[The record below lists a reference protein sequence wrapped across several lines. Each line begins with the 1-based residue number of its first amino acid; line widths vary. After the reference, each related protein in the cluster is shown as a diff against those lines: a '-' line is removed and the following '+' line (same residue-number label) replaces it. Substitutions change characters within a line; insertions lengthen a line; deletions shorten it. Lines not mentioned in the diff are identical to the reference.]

1 MEPRTSRGA
10 ASRPTKQFRDQRFEL
25 PSNEPAHLSS
35 RHPDRPPPERRR
47 RAMKLELGMLLALA
61 CAFVANLGFFYKY
74 RGANAVAKVDVRH
87 PLRSVRALYSSG
99 WFALGM
105 LVATASWG
113 LHVAALALAPMSVIQ
128 VSLAAGMVFIAGMAD
143 RLFGFEVGPRQ
154 WIGLSLTAIGLVL
167 LGATLP
173 ARHGAHSQFSQAAMI
188 SFEAGLFGLGGL
200 LIMGPRMGGKAE
212 HHGVMLGA
220 ASGILFGVSDTA
232 IKALPGIPHA
242 HGVTGLLLRPDA
254 HGVTGLLLSPWLL
267 VAVLASIV
275 AFYASARGLQDGEAV
290 PVIAV
295 TGTAANI
302 AGIAGGI
309 IVFGDPMA
317 ASPLGVVLQATAF
330 VLVVVAAALMPA
342 PVRSA
347 GVAAQAS

>member
-1 MEPRTSRGA
+1 MNLTL
-10 ASRPTKQFRDQRFEL
+10 D
-25 PSNEPAHLSS
+25 
-35 RHPDRPPPERRR
+35 
-47 RAMKLELGMLLALA
+47 LGILLALA

-74 RGANAVAKVDVRH
+74 RGANAVAKVQVSH
-87 PLRSVRALYSSG
+87 PLRSIRELFSSK

-105 LVATASWG
+105 IIATASWG
-113 LHVAALALAPMSVIQ
+113 LHVAALTLAPMSVIQ
-128 VSLAAGMVFIAGMAD
+128 VSLAAGMVFIAVMAE
-143 RLFGFEVGPRQ
+143 RMFGFEVGRRQ
-154 WIGLSLTAIGLVL
+154 WIGLSMTAAGLVM
-167 LGATLP
+167 LGVTLP
-173 ARHGAHSQFSQAAMI
+173 AMHGAHSHFSQAAMI
-188 SFEAGLFGLGGL
+188 SFEAVLFAVGGL
-200 LIMGPRMGGKAE
+200 LIMGPRMGGPVE

-232 IKALPGIPHA
+232 IKALTGITGA
-242 HGVTGLLLRPDA
+242 HGFL
-254 HGVTGLLLSPWLL
+254 GLLLSPWLA

-317 ASPLGVVLQATAF
+317 GSTLGIVLQAFAF
-330 VLVVVAAALMPA
+330 VLVVVASALMPA
-342 PVRSA
+342 PLRAA
-347 GVAAQAS
+347 GVAQGA

>member
-1 MEPRTSRGA
+1 MNLNL
-10 ASRPTKQFRDQRFEL
+10 D
-25 PSNEPAHLSS
+25 
-35 RHPDRPPPERRR
+35 
-47 RAMKLELGMLLALA
+47 LGILLALA

-74 RGANAVAKVDVRH
+74 RGANAVAKVQVSH
-87 PLRSVRALYSSG
+87 PLRSVRALYSSK

-105 LVATASWG
+105 VIATASWG

-128 VSLAAGMVFIAGMAD
+128 VSLAAGMVFIAVMAE
-143 RLFGFEVGPRQ
+143 RMFGFEVGRRQ
-154 WIGLSLTAIGLVL
+154 WIGLSMTAAGLVM
-167 LGATLP
+167 LGVTLP
-173 ARHGAHSQFSQAAMI
+173 AMHGAHSHFSQAAMI
-188 SFEAGLFGLGGL
+188 SFEAALFAVGGL
-200 LIMGPRMGGKAE
+200 LIMGPRMGGPVE

-232 IKALPGIPHA
+232 IKALTGITGA
-242 HGVTGLLLRPDA
+242 HGFL
-254 HGVTGLLLSPWLL
+254 GLLLSPWLA

-309 IVFGDPMA
+309 LVFGDPMA
-317 ASPLGVVLQATAF
+317 ASPLGVVLQATAL

-347 GVAAQAS
+347 GVAGAQA